1 MRKSKFTESQIL
13 TVLKQAESGLP
24 VNDVCRQIGVSPAT
38 FYKWR
43 AKYGGLDASELSR
56 MRELE
61 DENAKLKQ
69 MYAELSL
76 RARAMEVV
84 IAKKF

>member
-1 MRKSKFTESQIL
+1 MRKSRFTESQIL
-13 TVLKQAESGLP
+13 AALKQAESGLA

>member
-1 MRKSKFTESQIL
+1 MRKSKFTEEQIIGF
-13 TVLKQAESGLP
+13 LKQAESGLP

-43 AKYGGLDASELSR
+43 AKYGGLDASDLSR

-61 DENAKLKQ
+61 EENAKLKQ

>member
-13 TVLKQAESGLP
+13 AALKQAESGLP

-61 DENAKLKQ
+61 EENTKLKQ

>member
-13 TVLKQAESGLP
+13 AALKQAESGLP

>member
-1 MRKSKFTESQIL
+1 MRQSKFTESQIL
-13 TVLKQAESGLP
+13 AALKQAESGLP
-24 VNDVCRQIGVSPAT
+24 VNDVCRQIGVSPVT

-61 DENAKLKQ
+61 EENAKLKQ

>member
-56 MRELE
+56 MRDLE